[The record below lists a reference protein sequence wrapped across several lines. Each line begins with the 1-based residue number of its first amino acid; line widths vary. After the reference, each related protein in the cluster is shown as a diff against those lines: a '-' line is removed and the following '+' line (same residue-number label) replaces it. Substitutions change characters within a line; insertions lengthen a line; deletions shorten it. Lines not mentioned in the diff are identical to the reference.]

1 MSGVQTMELRLKGR
15 AVVPGRARGTAVV
28 SGEPLSFWGGLNPE
42 TGEVI
47 DRRHERSGEIVTG
60 KIFVF
65 PTGKGSSTG
74 SAVLM
79 ESVKAG
85 TAPAAIVNVTADPIL
100 ALGAVV
106 ADELYDEVVPIITL
120 PQEDFDTI
128 EEGDLLTLHADGSV
142 LLQRNHGPDAAD

>member
-1 MSGVQTMELRLKGR
+1 MSGVETMELRLKGR

-28 SGEPLSFWGGLNPE
+28 SSEPLSFWGGLNPQ

-47 DRRHERSGEIVTG
+47 DRRHERSGEVVTG
-60 KIFVF
+60 RVFVF

-85 TAPAAIVNVTADPIL
+85 TAPVAIVNVTADPIL
-100 ALGAVV
+100 ALGAIV
-106 ADELYDEVVPIITL
+106 ADELYDEVIPIITL
-120 PQEDFDTI
+120 SQEDFDTI
-128 EEGDLLTLHADGSV
+128 EEGDLLTLHADGTIV
-142 LLQRNHGPDAAD
+142 LQRDHRPDATE

>member
-1 MSGVQTMELRLKGR
+1 MELRLKGR

-28 SGEPLSFWGGLNPE
+28 SSEPLSFWGGLNPQ

-47 DRRHERSGEIVTG
+47 DRRHERSGEVVTG
-60 KIFVF
+60 RVFVF

-85 TAPAAIVNVTADPIL
+85 TAPVAIVNVTADPIL
-100 ALGAVV
+100 ALGAIV
-106 ADELYDEVVPIITL
+106 ADELYDEVIPIITL
-120 PQEDFDTI
+120 SQEDFDTI
-128 EEGDLLTLHADGSV
+128 EEGDLLTLHADGTIV
-142 LLQRNHGPDAAD
+142 LQRDHRPDATE